1 MTEMRKQALD
11 LFRAIRNC
19 NAVSKDIHAKC
30 DWYLTKDALGSPFLA
45 LNGSFLRPRQI
56 RQISPR

>member
-19 NAVSKDIHAKC
+19 NAVSKEIHAKC
-30 DWYLTKDALGSPFLA
+30 DWYLAKDALSRIFWL
-45 LNGSFLRPRQI
+45 
-56 RQISPR
+56 